1 MNLVYHARTKE
12 FKDTMRCPACGAI
25 EDKVL
30 ETRTTGNGSAMR
42 RRRVCLQ
49 CGYRFT
55 SYERVEDKPITVI
68 KRNGDYQNFD
78 ISKIERG
85 IRMCTDKRNINA
97 EVIENLIADIEEAIK
112 IQAGPK
118 HEITSSAI
126 GEETLKQLYKVDKV
140 AYIRFASVYRA
151 FDNVE
156 QFVKEIESLAQKAQ
170 A

>member
-1 MNLVYHARTKE
+1 
-12 FKDTMRCPACGAI
+12 MRCPACGDM

-42 RRRVCLQ
+42 RRRVCLK

-85 IRMCTDKRNINA
+85 IRICTDKRNINS
-97 EVIENLIADIEEAIK
+97 EVIENLISDIEEAIK
-112 IQAGPK
+112 IQAGP
-118 HEITSSAI
+118 
-126 GEETLKQLYKVDKV
+126 
-140 AYIRFASVYRA
+140 
-151 FDNVE
+151 
-156 QFVKEIESLAQKAQ
+156 
-170 A
+170 

>member
-1 MNLVYHARTKE
+1 
-12 FKDTMRCPACGAI
+12 MRCPACGDK

-30 ETRTTGNGSAMR
+30 ETRTTNSGSAMR
-42 RRRVCLQ
+42 RRRVCLK

-55 SYERVEDKPITVI
+55 SYERVEDKPIVVI
-68 KRNGDYQNFD
+68 KKNGDLQNFD
-78 ISKIERG
+78 ITKIERG
-85 IRMCTDKRNINA
+85 IRMCTDKRNISA
-97 EVIENLIADIEEAIK
+97 ETIENLIADVEEAIK
-112 IQAGPK
+112 IQAGSK

-156 QFVKEIESLAQKAQ
+156 QFIKEIESLAQKAE

>member
-1 MNLVYHARTKE
+1 M
-12 FKDTMRCPACGAI
+12 

-30 ETRTTGNGSAMR
+30 ETRTTSNGSAMR
-42 RRRVCLQ
+42 RRRVCLK

-55 SYERVEDKPITVI
+55 SYERVEDKPIVVI
-68 KRNGDYQNFD
+68 KKNGDLQDFD
-78 ISKIERG
+78 INKIVRAVK
-85 IRMCTDKRNINA
+85 ICTDKRNLSA
-97 EVIENLIADIEEAIK
+97 ETIENLIADIEEAIK
-112 IQAGPK
+112 IQAGSR

-126 GEETLKQLYKVDKV
+126 GEETLKQIYKVDKV

-156 QFVKEIESLAQKAQ
+156 QFVKEIESLAQKAE

>member
-1 MNLVYHARTKE
+1 
-12 FKDTMRCPACGAI
+12 MRCPACGDM

-30 ETRTTGNGSAMR
+30 ETRTTNSGSAMR
-42 RRRVCLQ
+42 RRRVCLK

-55 SYERVEDKPITVI
+55 SYERVEDKPIIVI
-68 KRNGDYQNFD
+68 KKNGDLQNFD
-78 ISKIERG
+78 ITKIERG
-85 IRMCTDKRNINA
+85 IRMCTDKRNISA
-97 EVIENLIADIEEAIK
+97 ETIENLIADIEEAIK
-112 IQAGPK
+112 IQAGSK

-156 QFVKEIESLAQKAQ
+156 QFIKEIESLAQKAE

>member
-1 MNLVYHARTKE
+1 
-12 FKDTMRCPACGAI
+12 MRCPACGDM

-30 ETRTTGNGSAMR
+30 ETRTTNSGSAMR
-42 RRRVCLQ
+42 RRRVCLK

-55 SYERVEDKPITVI
+55 SYERVEDKPIVVI
-68 KRNGDYQNFD
+68 KKNGDLQNFD

-85 IRMCTDKRNINA
+85 IRMCTDKRNISA
-97 EVIENLIADIEEAIK
+97 ETIENLIADVEEAIK
-112 IQAGPK
+112 IQAGSK

-156 QFVKEIESLAQKAQ
+156 QFIKEIESLAQKAE

>member
-1 MNLVYHARTKE
+1 M
-12 FKDTMRCPACGAI
+12 

-42 RRRVCLQ
+42 RRRVCLK

-85 IRMCTDKRNINA
+85 IRICTDKRNINS
-97 EVIENLIADIEEAIK
+97 EVIENLISDIEEAIK

-118 HEITSSAI
+118 YEITSAAI

-156 QFVKEIESLAQKAQ
+156 QFIQEIESLAKQAQ
-170 A
+170 S

>member
-1 MNLVYHARTKE
+1 
-12 FKDTMRCPACGAI
+12 MRCPACGET

-42 RRRVCLQ
+42 RRRVCLK

-68 KRNGDYQNFD
+68 KKNGDIQNFD

-85 IRMCTDKRNINA
+85 IRICTDKRNISA
-97 EVIENLIADIEEAIK
+97 EKIETLISDIEEAIK
-112 IQAGPK
+112 IQAGSK
-118 HEITSSAI
+118 HEISSAAI

-151 FDNVE
+151 FNNVE
-156 QFVKEIESLAQKAQ
+156 QFIKEIESLAAKAES
-170 A
+170 

>member
-1 MNLVYHARTKE
+1 
-12 FKDTMRCPACGAI
+12 MRCPACGET

-30 ETRTTGNGSAMR
+30 ETRTTNNGSAMR
-42 RRRVCLQ
+42 RRRVCLK

-55 SYERVEDKPITVI
+55 SYERIEDKPIIVI
-68 KRNGDYQNFD
+68 KKNGDLQNFD

-85 IRMCTDKRNINA
+85 IRICTDKRNMNA
-97 EVIENLIADIEEAIK
+97 ETIENLISDIEEAIK
-112 IQAGPK
+112 IQAGSK
-118 HEITSSAI
+118 HEITSAAI

-156 QFVKEIESLAQKAQ
+156 QFIKEIESLAQKAES
-170 A
+170 

>member
-1 MNLVYHARTKE
+1 
-12 FKDTMRCPACGAI
+12 MRCPVCGET

-30 ETRTTGNGSAMR
+30 ETRTTNNGSAMR
-42 RRRVCLQ
+42 RRRVCLK

-68 KRNGDYQNFD
+68 KKNGVYQNFD

-85 IRMCTDKRNINA
+85 IRICTDKRNISS
-97 EVIENLIADIEEAIK
+97 ETIENLISEIEEAIK
-112 IQAGPK
+112 IQAGPR
-118 HEITSSAI
+118 HEITSAAI
-126 GEETLKQLYKVDKV
+126 GEETLKHLYKVDKV

-156 QFVKEIESLAQKAQ
+156 QFVKEIESLAAQ
-170 A
+170 AQA

>member
-1 MNLVYHARTKE
+1 
-12 FKDTMRCPACGAI
+12 MRCPACGDM

-30 ETRTTGNGSAMR
+30 ETRTTSNGSAMR
-42 RRRVCLQ
+42 RRRVCLK

-68 KRNGDYQNFD
+68 KRNGDLQNFD

-85 IRMCTDKRNINA
+85 IRICTDKRNISSDT
-97 EVIENLIADIEEAIK
+97 IENLISDIEEAIK
-112 IQAGPK
+112 IQAGPR
-118 HEITSSAI
+118 HEITSAAI
-126 GEETLKQLYKVDKV
+126 GEETLKHLYKVDKV

-156 QFVKEIESLAQKAQ
+156 QFVKEIESLAAQ
-170 A
+170 AQA

>member
-1 MNLVYHARTKE
+1 
-12 FKDTMRCPACGAI
+12 MRCPACGDM

-30 ETRTTGNGSAMR
+30 ETRTTNSGSAMR
-42 RRRVCLQ
+42 RRRVCLK

-55 SYERVEDKPITVI
+55 SYERVEDKPIVVI
-68 KRNGDYQNFD
+68 KKNGDLQNFD

-85 IRMCTDKRNINA
+85 IRMCTDKRNISA
-97 EVIENLIADIEEAIK
+97 ETIENLIADIEEAIK
-112 IQAGPK
+112 IQAGSK

-156 QFVKEIESLAQKAQ
+156 QFIKEIESLAQKAE

>member
-1 MNLVYHARTKE
+1 
-12 FKDTMRCPACGAI
+12 MRCPACGDM

-42 RRRVCLQ
+42 RRRVCLK

-85 IRMCTDKRNINA
+85 IRICTDKRNINS
-97 EVIENLIADIEEAIK
+97 EVIENLISDIEEAIK

-118 HEITSSAI
+118 HEITSAAI

-140 AYIRFASVYRA
+140 AYIRFASVYKH
-151 FDNVE
+151 FENLDEFINEVN
-156 QFVKEIESLAQKAQ
+156 SLGQPETEKTGGEKSE
-170 A
+170 

>member
-1 MNLVYHARTKE
+1 M
-12 FKDTMRCPACGAI
+12 

-30 ETRTTGNGSAMR
+30 ETRTTNSGSAMR
-42 RRRVCLQ
+42 RRRVCLK

-55 SYERVEDKPITVI
+55 SYERVEDKPIIVI
-68 KRNGDYQNFD
+68 KKNGDLQNFD

-85 IRMCTDKRNINA
+85 IRMCTDKRNLSA
-97 EVIENLIADIEEAIK
+97 EAIENLIADVEEAIK
-112 IQAGPK
+112 IQAGSK

-156 QFVKEIESLAQKAQ
+156 QFIKEIESLAQKAE

>member
-1 MNLVYHARTKE
+1 
-12 FKDTMRCPACGAI
+12 MRCPACGNT

-30 ETRTTGNGSAMR
+30 ETRTTNNGSAMR
-42 RRRVCLQ
+42 RRRVCRT

-68 KRNGDYQNFD
+68 KKNGDLQNFD

-85 IRMCTDKRNINA
+85 IRICTDKRNLNA
-97 EVIENLIADIEEAIK
+97 ETIENLVNCIEEAIK

-118 HEITSSAI
+118 HEITSAAI
-126 GEETLKQLYKVDKV
+126 GEEILKQLYKIDKV

-156 QFVKEIESLAQKAQ
+156 QFVKEIESLAQKVQ
-170 A
+170 P